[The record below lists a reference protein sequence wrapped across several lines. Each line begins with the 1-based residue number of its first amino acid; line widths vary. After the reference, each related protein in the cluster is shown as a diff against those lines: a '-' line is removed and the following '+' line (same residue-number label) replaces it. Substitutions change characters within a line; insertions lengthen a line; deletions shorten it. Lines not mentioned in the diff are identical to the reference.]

1 MKHVSILAT
10 FILIVVGVVFPI
22 LTHPYLPL
30 VDLPNH
36 IARLFIAA
44 NPTSVLRTYFD
55 YNLGI
60 TPNSAVDLLWYI
72 LGYPLGL
79 EKFSQIVMAVYAV
92 NFLVAVMVLAR
103 VVQKRWTIWPATAA
117 LLVYNAPFYWG
128 FQNYLFSVP
137 FAIYG
142 LTLWIVLEGR
152 SNGLRVTL
160 FVPFCLLLFVMH
172 LFAFALLATAVLGRE
187 VQRIVESSPGWRR
200 TLSSNLVLSVPF
212 VIPVGLLAYNIG
224 SSGPNPE
231 SSRTQFGNLFER
243 WHALSSP
250 FGGNPGSIQI
260 SGMVALVLLLA
271 LFLFARRKTG
281 PRLIVTQSMTGPLVA
296 LFLLSVF
303 SPFWVNG
310 VAFVNIRFPFVLMAI
325 FIAATHWRGVSTK
338 FGAFIGVSLSLVLF
352 VRVWEFDRLAAE
364 YSGNIQ
370 NLNSVLEF
378 VPDGA
383 RILPMR
389 GPGMRRDVRYAHVHA
404 FAVPRAQ
411 AFIPTLFQGVH
422 LLSLKKEWTNY
433 AHSGAFLIDSRH
445 TTKRVSFEDA
455 PIRSDLHDFW
465 ANWQEKFTHVLSLDA
480 AESDLPES
488 PSLEQIAQSGRFTL
502 FRVRSEN

>member
-1 MKHVSILAT
+1 MQI
-10 FILIVVGVVFPI
+10 FP
-22 LTHPYLPL
+22 
-30 VDLPNH
+30 V
-36 IARLFIAA
+36 
-44 NPTSVLRTYFD
+44 
-55 YNLGI
+55 
-60 TPNSAVDLLWYI
+60 
-72 LGYPLGL
+72 
-79 EKFSQIVMAVYAV
+79 
-92 NFLVAVMVLAR
+92 
-103 VVQKRWTIWPATAA
+103 
-117 LLVYNAPFYWG
+117 
-128 FQNYLFSVP
+128 
-137 FAIYG
+137 
-142 LTLWIVLEGR
+142 
-152 SNGLRVTL
+152 
-160 FVPFCLLLFVMH
+160 
-172 LFAFALLATAVLGRE
+172 
-187 VQRIVESSPGWRR
+187 
-200 TLSSNLVLSVPF
+200 
-212 VIPVGLLAYNIG
+212 
-224 SSGPNPE
+224 
-231 SSRTQFGNLFER
+231 
-243 WHALSSP
+243 
-250 FGGNPGSIQI
+250 
-260 SGMVALVLLLA
+260 
-271 LFLFARRKTG
+271 
-281 PRLIVTQSMTGPLVA
+281 
-296 LFLLSVF
+296 SVF
-303 SPFWVNG
+303 
-310 VAFVNIRFPFVLMAI
+310 
-325 FIAATHWRGVSTK
+325 
-338 FGAFIGVSLSLVLF
+338 LVLF
-352 VRVWEFDRLAAE
+352 GLEQLSKELTLLGRLFAICDPPFSKYNDGPVQKGRLWEFDRLAAE